1 LKDGLIVKG
10 RQPNVTG
17 MNGKH
22 PAILAGGRDVDFV
35 QASSGT
41 AMNCLIAATIIV
53 EMES

>member
-1 LKDGLIVKG
+1 
-10 RQPNVTG
+10 

-22 PAILAGGRDVDFV
+22 TTIPAGGRDVDFV

-41 AMNCLIAATIIV
+41 AISRPIAAAKIV